1 MTTQEILTTLQA
13 DIHSTVF
20 ATLDT
25 HGLPQTCVI
34 DLMLA
39 DAAGLYFLTVRG
51 KAFYTRLTAKPF
63 VAFTGI
69 KGRDTLSTFGVRCAA
84 LERNVWRRFLRKTLI
99 WPKSILRKKL

>member
-20 ATLDT
+20 ATLDA

-39 DAAGLYFLTVRG
+39 DAAGLYFLTARG
-51 KAFYTRLTAKPF
+51 KAFYARLTAKPF
-63 VAFTGI
+63 VALTGM
-69 KGRDTLSTFGVRCAA
+69 KGR
-84 LERNVWRRFLRKTLI
+84 
-99 WPKSILRKKL
+99 

>member
-34 DLMLA
+34 DLMQMCIR
-39 DAAGLYFLTVRG
+39 DRRISGGRG
-51 KAFYTRLTAKPF
+51 
-63 VAFTGI
+63 
-69 KGRDTLSTFGVRCAA
+69 
-84 LERNVWRRFLRKTLI
+84 
-99 WPKSILRKKL
+99 